1 MIGLLIIERD
11 EDVFSRGKQV
21 DCLEKSDIFLFPGP
35 VELAGIVGHSHGQP
49 LEPEQMFDRFPEGIK
64 TGMTENL
71 SFLKAGKGEEGRLED
86 DMVTIIESP
95 VVKKDAFF

>member
-21 DCLEKSDIFLFPGP
+21 DSLEKSDIFLFPGP
-35 VELAGIVGHSHGQP
+35 VELAGIVGHTHGQP

-71 SFLKAGKGEEGRLED
+71 SFLKAGKCEEGWFID